1 MKTLVTVLTT
11 DAKAKKYETGQIT
24 KWAMCQCIVHKVQEG
39 GEIRQEVGVLRV
51 PEALCPVPAQSSAL
65 ESLPDVPPGD
75 YLAEYGL
82 NIDWK
87 TKELEGRLIGLTRRA
102 PEVKPAVKDQPK
114 A

>member
-1 MKTLVTVLTT
+1 MKTLVSVLTT

-24 KWAMCQCIVHKVQEG
+24 KWAMCQCIVHKIQEDG
-39 GEIRQEVGVLRV
+39 SIRQEVGVLRV

-65 ESLPDVPPGD
+65 DSLPDVPAGD

-87 TKELEGRLIGLTRRA
+87 TKELQGQLKALHRRQPDVKAKEA
-102 PEVKPAVKDQPK
+102 PKQ
-114 A
+114 